1 MSASISNEPPIRTEG
16 EEGIYFQILKIWL
29 VIKLSEISATNQR
42 NVTLSSLSEVHD
54 SMERIDDSLIAI
66 KFNEARWAGILAGG
80 LVAILWTFIG
90 IPLLSTLFS
99 PLPAASA
106 NVTTVSYSFLL
117 IGLILLPTL
126 SLSSG
131 FLTYSYAKKTYA
143 GQFVAHKK
151 TLRELKKTI
160 REQKV
165 KEMSVIE
172 KTLQLMDQM
181 SDWVTKLPQYKSD
194 EAFAYG
200 FAAFLIVA
208 FVSLLTETWSIGL
221 PVSLLVGVL
230 IWLYFRY
237 EKRKEAEQQVQ
248 EFKTWKRKFEEGKS
262 AFLETV

>member
-1 MSASISNEPPIRTEG
+1 VRKAFI
-16 EEGIYFQILKIWL
+16 FWLKMFKW
-29 VIKLSEISATNQR
+29 VIKISENSATAAR
-42 NVTLSSLSEVHD
+42 NEIFASLSEVYD

-66 KFNEARWAGILAGG
+66 KLNEAHWAGILAGG

-99 PLPAASA
+99 PPPSASA
-106 NVTTVSYSFLL
+106 NVITVNYSFLL
-117 IGLILLPTL
+117 IALILLPTF

-131 FLTYSYAKKTYA
+131 FLTYSYAKKICA
-143 GQFVAHKK
+143 GQFVGHKK
-151 TLRELKKTI
+151 ILRELKKTI

-165 KEMSVIE
+165 TETSVIE

-181 SDWVTKLPQYKSD
+181 SDWVTKLPKYKSD

-208 FVSLLTETWSIGL
+208 FVSLLTEMWSIGL

-230 IWLYFRY
+230 VWLYFRY

-262 AFLETV
+262 TFLETV

>member
-1 MSASISNEPPIRTEG
+1 M
-16 EEGIYFQILKIWL
+16 FKW
-29 VIKLSEISATNQR
+29 VIKISENSATAAR
-42 NVTLSSLSEVHD
+42 NEVFASLSEVYD
-54 SMERIDDSLIAI
+54 GMERIDDSLITI
-66 KFNEARWAGILAGG
+66 KLNEARWAGILAGG

-99 PLPAASA
+99 PPPAASA
-106 NVTTVSYSFLL
+106 NVISINYSFLL
-117 IGLILLPTL
+117 IALILLPTL

-131 FLTYSYAKKTYA
+131 FLTYSYARKMYA

-151 TLRELKKTI
+151 TLQELKKTI
-160 REQKV
+160 RKQKV
-165 KEMSVIE
+165 TETSIIE

-208 FVSLLTETWSIGL
+208 FVSLLTETWSVGL
-221 PVSLLVGVL
+221 PVSLLVGAL

-237 EKRKEAEQQVQ
+237 EKRKAAEQQVQ
-248 EFKTWKRKFEEGKS
+248 AFKAWKRKFEEGKS

>member
-1 MSASISNEPPIRTEG
+1 M
-16 EEGIYFQILKIWL
+16 
-29 VIKLSEISATNQR
+29 IKLSDIPATDAR
-42 NVTLSSLSEVHD
+42 NGTLSSLSEVYD
-54 SMERIDDSLIAI
+54 SMEQIDDSLIAI
-66 KFNEARWAGILAGG
+66 KLNEARWAGILAGG

-99 PLPAASA
+99 PPQQASA
-106 NVTTVSYSFLL
+106 NVISVNASFLFIAL
-117 IGLILLPTL
+117 FLLPTL

-131 FLTYSYAKKTYA
+131 FLTYSYAKKLYA
-143 GQFVAHKK
+143 GQVVAHKK
-151 TLRELKKTI
+151 NLRNLKKTI

-165 KEMSVIE
+165 KETSVIE

-181 SDWVTKLPQYKSD
+181 SDWVNRLPKYKSD

-208 FVSLLTETWSIGL
+208 FISFMTETWAIGL

-237 EKRKEAEQQVQ
+237 ERRKEAEQQVQ
-248 EFKTWKRKFEEGKS
+248 EFRAWKRKFEEGKS